1 MFRVFLLV
9 AFFPLIVGCGGG
21 NEPAKIPDKQ
31 IPIIKDGPSVGG
43 TGKGTKGPPPA
54 TEK

>member
-1 MFRVFLLV
+1 MLRFFSVLV
-9 AFFPLIVGCGGG
+9 MFPLIMGCGGG

-31 IPIIKDGPSVGG
+31 IPIIKDGPTVGG
-43 TGKGTKGPPPA
+43 TGKEKTKPPPA